1 MTTSSTTFRAAYW
14 IAADGQS
21 SILLTDDGIANESDD
36 VLAANA
42 AKEME
47 YTGLVRED
55 GDRIVIGDWN
65 E

>member
-1 MTTSSTTFRAAYW
+1 MTRTTFRAAFW
-14 IAADGQS
+14 VSADGQS

-36 VLAANA
+36 ALLTA
-42 AKEME
+42 AKGEME

-55 GDRIVIGDWN
+55 GDRIVIGDWS